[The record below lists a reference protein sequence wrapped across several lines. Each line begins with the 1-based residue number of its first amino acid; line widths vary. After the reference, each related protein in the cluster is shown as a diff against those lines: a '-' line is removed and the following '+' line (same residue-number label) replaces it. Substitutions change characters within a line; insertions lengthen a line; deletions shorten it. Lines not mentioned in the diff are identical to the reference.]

1 MKAIQ
6 ILVTTIVMMMS
17 LSVFAGEYQHLIDG
31 NVNLANIKTD
41 SDATGESKDNLFE
54 LVVKY
59 RNQIQPSLYLV
70 SGFNFVDSETISA
83 FGLEFGVEKDLYS
96 RSDSAEI
103 GPGVVLTFN
112 DGEYGNQDYR
122 SFGFTPYA
130 FLRSFIGGSR
140 AYVMWTLGY
149 QFAFADRDG
158 VDEDARG
165 ITMSFGFG
173 LGF

>member
-1 MKAIQ
+1 MFKKACV
-6 ILVTTIVMMMS
+6 LVMFCLFS
-17 LSVFAGEYQHLIDG
+17 LNATAGEFQHLIDG
-31 NVNLANIKTD
+31 SVNLSNIKTD

-54 LVVKY
+54 LFVKY
-59 RNQIQPSLYLV
+59 RNQVKPTLYLV
-70 SGFNFVDSETISA
+70 SGFQFISSETISA
-83 FGLEFGVEKDLYS
+83 FGLELGVEKDIYS
-96 RSDSAEI
+96 YSDSVEI
-103 GPGVVLTFN
+103 GPGVVMTFN

-158 VDEDARG
+158 NDEDSRG